1 MYFYI
6 KESISKSIPKGY
18 AKELLTGTKVLKN
31 GIVIN
36 THMYSEDRFTRKP
49 KSSYTIF
56 LCRTYKENGKTKTRQ
71 HTVCTINYWDI
82 AESYADDLIGVEDA
96 LWFRIYGRF
105 IPIIKQIYGE
115 EGKKYENEEDFYD
128 SIEEITDDFWEK
140 VKFFEDITGKFK
152 KTKEC
157 QVHEGHRVI
166 LAGYAQRK
174 KEFMQNYDCF
184 PDEYDICYDI
194 YGNLTNEDY
203 LSRIKN
209 RTNTE
214 KGPTRERIVY
224 RDADY
229 SEEEKKLLKR
239 FYKTLAMKYH
249 PDSDNGSQEEMKFIN
264 KLKNQWGI

>member
-18 AKELLTGTKVLKN
+18 AKELLTGTKILEN

-36 THMYSEDRFTRKP
+36 THMYSEDRFARKP

-56 LCRTYKENGKTKTRQ
+56 LCRTYKENGKTKTKQ

-82 AESYADDLIGVEDA
+82 AESYADDLIDMEDA
-96 LWFRIYGRF
+96 LWFKIYDKF

-115 EGKKYENEEDFYD
+115 EGRKYENEEDFYD

-140 VKFFEDITGKFK
+140 VKFFENITGKFR

-157 QVHEGHRVI
+157 QVHEGHRAI
-166 LAGYAQRK
+166 LAEYAQKK
-174 KEFMQNYDCF
+174 KEFMQNHDCF

-209 RTNTE
+209 RTNAG
-214 KGPTRERIVY
+214 KGTARERIVY
-224 RDADY
+224 RDANY
-229 SEEEKKLLKR
+229 SEEEKRLLKK
-239 FYKTLAMKYH
+239 FYRTLAMKYH
-249 PDSDNGSQEEMKFIN
+249 PDSNDGSHEGMELIN
-264 KLKNQWGI
+264 KLKSQWGI

>member
-1 MYFYI
+1 M
-6 KESISKSIPKGY
+6 
-18 AKELLTGTKVLKN
+18 
-31 GIVIN
+31 
-36 THMYSEDRFTRKP
+36 
-49 KSSYTIF
+49 
-56 LCRTYKENGKTKTRQ
+56 
-71 HTVCTINYWDI
+71 
-82 AESYADDLIGVEDA
+82 
-96 LWFRIYGRF
+96 
-105 IPIIKQIYGE
+105 
-115 EGKKYENEEDFYD
+115 
-128 SIEEITDDFWEK
+128 
-140 VKFFEDITGKFK
+140 
-152 KTKEC
+152 
-157 QVHEGHRVI
+157 
-166 LAGYAQRK
+166 AGYAQRK

-214 KGPTRERIVY
+214 KGPTKERIVY